1 MTSYIESSGIFSLIL
16 DVLAWFTSVPVIAPV
31 IGLALGIN
39 AIFKERKLSKRRPIQ
54 LYLGIAGCVIN
65 GLATLVI
72 LIARH
77 S

>member
-1 MTSYIESSGIFSLIL
+1 MTSYIESSGILSLIL
-16 DVLAWFTSVPVIAPV
+16 GVLAWLTSVPVVLPV

-65 GLATLVI
+65 RLATLII
-72 LIARH
+72 LIVRR

>member
-16 DVLAWFTSVPVIAPV
+16 GVLAWVASMPVVLPV

-39 AIFKERKLSKRRPIQ
+39 AILKERKLSKRRPIQ

-65 GLATLVI
+65 GLATLII
-72 LIARH
+72 LIAH
-77 S
+77 CS